1 MSNDKKLFEISC
13 REYLM
18 EITKDSEVINK
29 DLSFFE
35 KILLYDKI
43 REMPFTEVVELLF
56 KDHMEEAREI
66 ETKDDR
72 DTKYGAAM
80 TAGGYAA
87 YKVKK
92 FNAKKLKNVKKKGLE
107 RTITK
112 GIKNVVKKVK
122 PVKKFLKTKST
133 NKTVLVGS
141 AIGASLMFLYR
152 RITDPCFKQSSKIL
166 NPRKKKIAI
175 LKCKNTAITKVIG
188 KIRSDFNSC
197 APSKNPEKCR
207 NQLTTELNK
216 WRQKYQDNLIEINKS
231 RTSED

>member
-18 EITKDSEVINK
+18 EITKDSEIINK

-80 TAGGYAA
+80 TVGGIAA
-87 YKVKK
+87 HQ
-92 FNAKKLKNVKKKGLE
+92 AKK
-107 RTITK
+107 I
-112 GIKNVVKKVK
+112 
-122 PVKKFLKTKST
+122 LKTKPS
-133 NKTVLVGS
+133 KTILGGA
-141 AIGASLMFLYR
+141 AIGASLMFIYR
-152 RITDPCFKQSSKIL
+152 KITDPCFKQTIKIL

-197 APSKNPEKCR
+197 GPSKNPEKCR